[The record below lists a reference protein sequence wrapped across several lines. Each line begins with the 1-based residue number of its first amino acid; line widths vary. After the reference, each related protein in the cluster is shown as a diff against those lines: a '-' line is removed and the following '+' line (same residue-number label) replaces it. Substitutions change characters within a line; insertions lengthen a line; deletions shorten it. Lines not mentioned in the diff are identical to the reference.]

1 MILNLSCSLK
11 RHMTKRRGVTMTNEQ
26 NDQIMQAI
34 KELHEQMNDGFV
46 KIDKRF
52 EEVDKRFEE
61 VDKRFDLMHQEM
73 NTRFDEIDK
82 RFDEM
87 NETAYKLK
95 DSMDLLAKKNFENET
110 EIHRIKKAIG
120 QY

>member
-1 MILNLSCSLK
+1 
-11 RHMTKRRGVTMTNEQ
+11 MTNEQ

-46 KIDKRF
+46 KIDKRC
-52 EEVDKRFEE
+52 EEVDKRFKEVDKGFEE